1 MLFFEHFFSL
11 YDMLQEKFGI
21 KYIERKPQVEIEYA
35 PLLIL
40 IHGYGSNEADLFSF
54 AEELPS
60 KYHIV
65 SLQGLHNVPF
75 GGFSWYDIDFIDM
88 EKHSNFEQALE
99 SCNQIKNFIE
109 QFIKEQNLS
118 KEGVTLCGFS
128 QGCILSY
135 SLALHNPDLIQNV
148 IALSGYPELHI
159 LPETYKKE
167 VSSLKFFISHGTE
180 DAVIPIKWA
189 RNIEGL
195 IQNLKVDYVYNEYS
209 AGHGINPQNYQ
220 DMMAWISKL

>member
-1 MLFFEHFFSL
+1 
-11 YDMLQEKFGI
+11 MLQEKFGI
-21 KYIERKPQVEIEYA
+21 KYLERKPQVEIEKA
-35 PLLIL
+35 PLLVL

-65 SLQGLHNVPF
+65 SLQGLRNVPF
-75 GGFSWYDIDFIDM
+75 GGFSWYDIDFINM

-99 SCNQIKNFIE
+99 SRNQIKFFIE
-109 QFIKEQNLS
+109 QFIEEQNLS

-135 SLALHNPDLIQNV
+135 SLALYNPSLIQNV
-148 IALSGYPELHI
+148 VALSGYPEPHI
-159 LPETYKKE
+159 LPKENNEE
-167 VSSLKFFISHGTE
+167 VSSLKFFISHGNE
-180 DAVIPIKWA
+180 DAVIPVEWA
-189 RNIEGL
+189 RNIEP
-195 IQNLKVDYVYNEYS
+195 IMQQLKINYVYKEYP

-220 DMMAWISKL
+220 DMMKWIYEL